1 MAAKNEAYQN
11 LNGILQKSGN
21 KSTDKLNEE
30 LQMLIARYGAAGSER
45 IATTDYYMKQIIE
58 ILLADVH
65 KYIVECVVNDSGLF
79 GLGEWTK
86 MDDEIC
92 EILKVNKEARV
103 RLSRNYKNSMIQQF
117 DTFKTI
123 TQKFYDAYRA
133 VQNQAKIIEKVF

>member
-1 MAAKNEAYQN
+1 MAAKNEAYEN
-11 LNGILQKSGN
+11 LNGLLQKNEKRS
-21 KSTDKLNEE
+21 SDKLSEE

-58 ILLADVH
+58 ILLADIH

-92 EILKVNKEARV
+92 QILKVNKEARV
-103 RLSRNYKNSMIQQF
+103 KLSRNYKFPMI
-117 DTFKTI
+117 
-123 TQKFYDAYRA
+123 
-133 VQNQAKIIEKVF
+133 V